1 LNPKGEVNFAMRKLV
16 DEFVDATSTIA
27 KEIDISAPKWRAG
40 RAVRIWAWIVVAA
53 GIAILVAQEMRTS
66 WFQSHILTAAARRLT
81 YAVQPGPSPKMHY
94 PNSGPYDD
102 RLGYTTLPLFQ
113 ERLRNEGFE
122 VTAQA
127 RISTLSRVLGDLT
140 LFPVYHDKSRAGLQL
155 MDYRQRTIFAWR
167 YPERVYPEFDSIP
180 PLIVNSLLFIENRE
194 LLDVRTPHR
203 NPALEWDRLAK
214 AVKDVAIQ
222 KVHRNHPI
230 SGGSTLATQL
240 EKIRHSPQGR
250 TSSVIEKARQMA
262 SAALRSYLDGE
273 DTIAARKQ
281 IVCLY
286 LNSLPLASC
295 PGSGEIQGLGD
306 GLWAWFGA
314 DFEKV
319 NQLLALPET
328 ELAEGRLVSDRAT
341 AFRQV
346 VSLLLAIKKPSEY
359 LPRDTAALNT
369 RVDAYFRLLSDVGL
383 VSPRL
388 RDAALSVHL
397 NIRDRVS
404 EARPTSF
411 EDRKAADSVRAGL
424 LHLLGIG
431 STYDLDRLDLTARTT
446 LDREANAASTNA
458 LKRLSEPSY
467 ATAAG
472 VTGEHLL
479 SANSLDSV
487 IYSFT
492 LYERSEAANL
502 LRIQVDNLDQ
512 PLNVNQGTKLELG
525 STAKL
530 RTLGTYLETIAELYE
545 KYFGAREQP
554 AILNP
559 QDRLSRWAIDYLAS
573 ATDRSLG
580 AMLEAAMNRTYSASP
595 GEQFFT
601 GGGLH
606 QFANFDSKD
615 NGRMMTVRHAFQ
627 RSVNLVF
634 IRLMR
639 DLVNY
644 QMFRKPGVQP
654 QILQD
659 ENNPVRRQYLRRFA
673 DWEGQEFLRRF
684 YQKYAGRTP
693 NEALEMLVSPI
704 RPTPRRL
711 AVIYRSARPEAT
723 FDQFT
728 AFLTSHPSAR
738 NLRPNALEN
747 LYRTY
752 GPEQFNLN
760 DRGYL
765 ARVHPLELWL
775 LEYLHRRPRASLTE
789 VLADSVPERQDVYR
803 WLFKAG
809 RKHAQDLRI
818 RTLLEIDAFAEIH
831 HGWCRLGYP
840 FPRLVPSFAT
850 AIGSSGDNPAA
861 LAELVGII
869 LNDGI
874 RYPVIRIEGL
884 QFAQGTPFETLMTQ
898 RPKTGQR
905 VLHSLI
911 ANTLK
916 KELVGVVENGTARRG
931 LRSVVLSDGRAVPV
945 GGKTGTGDN
954 RVRIHGPSRVGSRAI
969 SRTAAF
975 VFFIG
980 ERFFG
985 TVVAYVPGAEAASYH
1000 FTSALP
1006 IQVFKQLVPGIRP
1019 LLESNSGGSHS
1030 VLAQ

>member
-1 LNPKGEVNFAMRKLV
+1 L
-16 DEFVDATSTIA
+16 
-27 KEIDISAPKWRAG
+27 
-40 RAVRIWAWIVVAA
+40 
-53 GIAILVAQEMRTS
+53 
-66 WFQSHILTAAARRLT
+66 
-81 YAVQPGPSPKMHY
+81 
-94 PNSGPYDD
+94 
-102 RLGYTTLPLFQ
+102 
-113 ERLRNEGFE
+113 
-122 VTAQA
+122 
-127 RISTLSRVLGDLT
+127 
-140 LFPVYHDKSRAGLQL
+140 
-155 MDYRQRTIFAWR
+155 
-167 YPERVYPEFDSIP
+167 
-180 PLIVNSLLFIENRE
+180 
-194 LLDVRTPHR
+194 
-203 NPALEWDRLAK
+203 
-214 AVKDVAIQ
+214 
-222 KVHRNHPI
+222 
-230 SGGSTLATQL
+230 
-240 EKIRHSPQGR
+240 
-250 TSSVIEKARQMA
+250 
-262 SAALRSYLDGE
+262 
-273 DTIAARKQ
+273 
-281 IVCLY
+281 
-286 LNSLPLASC
+286 
-295 PGSGEIQGLGD
+295 
-306 GLWAWFGA
+306 
-314 DFEKV
+314 
-319 NQLLALPET
+319 
-328 ELAEGRLVSDRAT
+328 
-341 AFRQV
+341 
-346 VSLLLAIKKPSEY
+346 
-359 LPRDTAALNT
+359 
-369 RVDAYFRLLSDVGL
+369 RVDAYIRLFAEAGL
-383 VSPRL
+383 ISSRL
-388 RDAALSVHL
+388 RDAGLNVHL
-397 NIRDRVS
+397 NICDRVS
-404 EARPTSF
+404 EARPTGF
-411 EDRKAADSVRAGL
+411 ADRKAADSVRGGL
-424 LHLLGIG
+424 LHLLGVG

-472 VTGEHLL
+472 ITGEHLL
-479 SANSLDSV
+479 SASSLDSV

-492 LYERSEAANL
+492 LYERSQAANL

-530 RTLGTYLETIAELYE
+530 RTLGTYLETIAELHE
-545 KYFGAREQP
+545 KYSAARERP

-601 GGGLH
+601 GGGVH

-615 NGRMMTVRHAFQ
+615 NGRVMTVRRAFQ

-659 ENNPVRRQYLRRFA
+659 ENNPVRRQYLSRFA
-673 DWEGQEFLRRF
+673 DWEGKEFLRRF
-684 YQKYAGRTP
+684 YQKYADRP
-693 NEALEMLVSPI
+693 NNALEMLVSTI
-704 RPTPRRL
+704 QSTPRRL
-711 AVIYRSARPEAT
+711 AVIYRSARPEASL
-723 FDQFT
+723 DEFT

-747 LYRTY
+747 LYRIY

-775 LEYLHRRPRASLTE
+775 LEYLHRRPAASLAE
-789 VLADSVPERQDVYR
+789 VLADSAPKRQDVYR
-803 WLFKAG
+803 WLFQAG

-818 RTLLEIDAFAEIH
+818 RTLLEIDAFEEIH
-831 HGWCRLGYP
+831 RGWRRLGYP
-840 FPRLVPSFAT
+840 FPKLVPSYAT
-850 AIGSSGDNPAA
+850 SIGSSGDNPAA

-874 RYPVIRIEGL
+874 RYPVTQIREL
-884 QFAQGTPFETLMTQ
+884 QFAQGTPFETVMAQ
-898 RPKTGQR
+898 RPKAAQR

-931 LRSVVLSDGRAVPV
+931 LRSVVLNDGRAVPV

-954 RVRIHGPSRVGSRAI
+954 RARIHGASRAASKAI

-980 ERFFG
+980 DRFFG
-985 TVVAYVPGAEAASYH
+985 TVVAYVPGTEAASYH

-1019 LLESNSGGSHS
+1019 LLESNPGGSHS
-1030 VLAQ
+1030 LLAQ